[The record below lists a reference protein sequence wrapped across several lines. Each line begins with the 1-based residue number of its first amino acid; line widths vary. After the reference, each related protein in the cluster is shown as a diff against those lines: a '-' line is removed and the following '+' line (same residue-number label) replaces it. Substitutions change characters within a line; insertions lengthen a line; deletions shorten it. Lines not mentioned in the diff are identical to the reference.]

1 MASAPELDLAALTA
15 PISGDNPAGGRVPI
29 TLRQRLES
37 ARKDLEANPDDP
49 TAAPIPKVP
58 DWPGIIKLGIETIS
72 QTSKDLETGLRITEA
87 LTRQYGMVGLRKG
100 FELLKALV
108 ENCWDFL
115 HPIPDTE
122 DGEGPE
128 IRAERFNWIGDM
140 DAGAR
145 FPHTLRAVPFMRA
158 GGKLVSLTD
167 REAAFAGKHE
177 VSADD
182 MNRAQ
187 LASPTTMQEVEEAYQ
202 AFFDLDR
209 ALTEKLENRAP
220 GMMGLRQVLDE
231 VRSTAQKLGGVATPG
246 AAEATNGE
254 TSATVGTNGA
264 AAAAGGVAIAVDAG
278 TVRSRDDVYRMI
290 LQLADAL
297 ERMEPHSP
305 IPDLLRRAVDLG
317 RMPFRRLIKEL
328 ITDSGNL
335 AQVYREFGIR
345 DEEAAASG

>member
-1 MASAPELDLAALTA
+1 MASAPELDLATLTA
-15 PISGDNPAGGRVPI
+15 PIPGDKPGGGRVPI

-37 ARKDLEANPDDP
+37 ARKDMEANPDDP

-58 DWPGIIKLGIETIS
+58 DWPGVIKIGLETLS

-87 LTRQYGMVGLRKG
+87 LTRQYGLAGLRKG

-115 HPIPDTE
+115 HPIPDAE

-128 IRAERFNWIGDM
+128 IRSERFNWIGDM

-145 FPHTLRAVPFMRA
+145 FPHALRAVPFMRA
-158 GGKLVSLTD
+158 GGKLMSLTD
-167 REAAFAGKHE
+167 REASFAGKHE

-187 LASPTTMQEVEEAYQ
+187 LATPTTLEEVEAAYQ

-209 ALTEKLENRAP
+209 ALTEKLQNQAP

-246 AAEATNGE
+246 AAAEATNGE
-254 TSATVGTNGA
+254 AEATNGA
-264 AAAAGGVAIAVDAG
+264 PAAGGGVSIAVDAG
-278 TVRSRDDVYRMI
+278 AVRSRDDVYRMI